1 MNPSET
7 SHTHAFWSVLTVLV
21 IAEMVSGLQS
31 TMIVVALSKLY
42 GIYGD
47 PVRITWLLTAPAL
60 TATVAAA
67 MFGRMGDLYGRKRVR
82 TWVLVLATSGS
93 ALCAVSSDLNI
104 ITAGR
109 ALEGSSMAILP
120 LAFGVLREAA
130 PDKARLNI
138 GVGVLGGTYS
148 FTIGIGM
155 FLSGVIID
163 HAPWQTIFLVTGAAA
178 LSALLLLVL
187 VLPRDRPVATTAR
200 LDYIGGLTLVIPV
213 GAFLIGLN
221 LGRLWGWTDATVVTM
236 IGLSI
241 VGFAGWTIYV
251 LRHPCPI
258 MDLRQLRVPRV
269 AIVNA
274 ALATTAMGPMIYPFV
289 FMPIL
294 QQPLWTGIGFGVSAT
309 LAGLF
314 KLPTNV
320 TSGSASLVAG
330 YLAAKFTF
338 RPVVIA
344 ATAINLLA
352 WLLLWAQHDSL
363 WVVVGAAVL
372 LMAPAS
378 TIIVACGPAL
388 IMDVTPPGSTSEA
401 MALSSVLRSLAM
413 AVGSQLIALALATSS
428 IRNAAGTVYP
438 DERAYI
444 AVFMMVSAIALV
456 ALACAM
462 LIPRLSKR
470 QEESAAAFGE
480 HSGAATRVFPDKTVP
495 ARWHRLDVSR
505 KRL

>member
-1 MNPSET
+1 MLGRKMNPGAT
-7 SHTHAFWSVLTVLV
+7 SAALSFWLVLTVLV
-21 IAEMVSGLQS
+21 IAEMVSALQS

-67 MFGRMGDLYGRKRVR
+67 MFGRMGDLYGRKRVM

-93 ALCAVSSDLNI
+93 ALCASSSNLDI
-104 ITAGR
+104 IIAGR
-109 ALEGSSMAILP
+109 ALEGTSMAILP

-130 PDKARLNI
+130 PDQTRLNI

-163 HAPWQTIFLVTGAAA
+163 HAPWQTIFVVTGAVA
-178 LSALLLLVL
+178 LGALLLLII
-187 VLPRDRPVATTAR
+187 VLPRDRPIATTAS
-200 LDYIGGLTLVIPV
+200 LDYVGGLTLLVPI
-213 GAFLIGLN
+213 GAFLAGLN
-221 LGRLWGWTDATVVTM
+221 LGRLWGWADLTVILL

-241 VGFAGWTIYV
+241 LGFVCWTFHV
-251 LRHPCPI
+251 LRHPSPI

-274 ALATTAMGPMIYPFV
+274 ALATTAMGPMIYPYV

-294 QQPLWTGIGFGVSAT
+294 QQPVWTGIGFGVSAT

-320 TSGSASLVAG
+320 TSGCASLVAG

-344 ATAINLLA
+344 ATAVNLLA
-352 WLLLWAQHDSL
+352 WLLLWGQHESL
-363 WVVVGAAVL
+363 WVVVGTAVL

-378 TIIVACGPAL
+378 TIINGCGPAL
-388 IMDVTPPGSTSEA
+388 ILDVTPAERTSEA
-401 MALSSVLRSLAM
+401 MALSSVLRGLAM

-438 DERAYI
+438 DEHAYV
-444 AVFMMVSAIALV
+444 AVFMMMSALALTALV
-456 ALACAM
+456 CAM
-462 LIPRLSKR
+462 LIPRVSKR
-470 QEESAAAFGE
+470 EGGSFPLPAAALGQND
-480 HSGAATRVFPDKTVP
+480 GAPTNA
-495 ARWHRLDVSR
+495 
-505 KRL
+505 